1 MWCHGIVSTHSPRH
15 TRWTLKHASC
25 QVNFGDI
32 YIAMSSDIADVSVAL
47 SSETVVSC
55 EGSQQRHRD
64 VHLAMPSG
72 IAPASRPLSPH
83 APATTSGSS
92 LLYWCFAVTVKNGF
106 CHTADSIILY
116 KYLYISLWSYTFYIC
131 FIYKFGYS
139 RFKFLY
145 IINLFIT

>member
-25 QVNFGDI
+25 QVSFGDI
-32 YIAMSSDIADVSVAL
+32 YIAMSSNIADVSIAL
-47 SSETVVSC
+47 SSEIVMSC
-55 EGSQQRHRD
+55 EGPQQRHRD
-64 VHLAMPSG
+64 VHLTMPSG
-72 IAPASRPLSPH
+72 IAPVSPPFPHMPLPPPLAALFYTGVSQWRLKMNFVIRLMQ
-83 APATTSGSS
+83 T
-92 LLYWCFAVTVKNGF
+92 
-106 CHTADSIILY
+106 ILY

-145 IINLFIT
+145 IINLFVT